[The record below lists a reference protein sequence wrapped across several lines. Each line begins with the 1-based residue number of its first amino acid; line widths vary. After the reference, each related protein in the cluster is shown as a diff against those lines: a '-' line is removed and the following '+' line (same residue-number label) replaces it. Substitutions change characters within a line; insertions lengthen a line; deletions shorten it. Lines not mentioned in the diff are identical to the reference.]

1 MTFRSWYPRVRL
13 YSGNIPVGTL
23 KWLPRLFFRRGMS
36 RPVMWDRWYDTRY
49 VRHVSVWAC
58 EQAKWTLVFLSMC
71 CQRERWMFYC
81 IFIHGTLIFFE
92 IWGNCPCH
100 FAHVM
105 HLSMSCPNGG
115 SAGIYE
121 LLTRRRCPCQGK
133 FDFFLT
139 RASPRVGIID
149 ILDQGGLT
157 CHRALPKEKGKQ
169 NQRLLRATSWYELM
183 APLM

>member
-1 MTFRSWYPRVRL
+1 
-13 YSGNIPVGTL
+13 
-23 KWLPRLFFRRGMS
+23 MS

-157 CHRALPKEKGKQ
+157 SHRALPKDKGKQ
-169 NQRLLRATSWYELM
+169 KNWTTTYINNWNITVLCLLKLKMIFKRKWYLFKFICLLQF
-183 APLM
+183 PLPLIIQSDLY